1 MNFGLFENVFFR
13 RKKRLGGME
22 KDYYSYKIPEETRWK
37 VVHIVFENLLS
48 GSELGNLLQ
57 KLAKE
62 FGRPTISSEIRDEN
76 KIQNFILNSPDEELL
91 TSIELLLALKRQDL
105 LNIDYISDRHTPAQK
120 IQDFIHQ
127 INKAFKLDK
136 IGYEIVPVGLE
147 DLHYIIVPIDSKY
160 LYTET
165 IKKTLTLLHD
175 VEFKG
180 SLQEFESALDEYRN
194 GRYDNVILK
203 ANKAFESTLKAIL
216 TKKRIPFVEKND
228 RITTLIQKLFESP
241 QFIDPALKDAFNKVR
256 GILESGLP
264 TIRNQPGV
272 AHGQGLDPKSIE
284 KSYSEIALH
293 LAGTY
298 IVFLI
303 GRYREL

>member
-1 MNFGLFENVFFR
+1 MSFGLFENVFFR
-13 RKKRLGGME
+13 RKKRLGGKE
-22 KDYYSYKIPEETRWK
+22 KEYYSYKIPEETRWRI
-37 VVHIVFENLLS
+37 VHIVLLENRLS
-48 GSELGNLLQ
+48 DSELRNLLQ

-76 KIQNFILNSPDEELL
+76 KIQDFILNSPEEELL
-91 TSIELLLALKRQDL
+91 TSIELLIALKNQNCLNSDFYDYTRALAQKMQDL
-105 LNIDYISDRHTPAQK
+105 I
-120 IQDFIHQ
+120 IQL
-127 INKAFKLDK
+127 NKAFKLDK

-165 IKKTLTLLHD
+165 IKRTLTLLHD
-175 VEFKG
+175 VEFRG

-194 GRYDNVILK
+194 ERYDNVILK

-216 TKKRIPFVEKND
+216 TKKHISYNTKDTAHPLV
-228 RITTLIQKLFESP
+228 TKLFNSSFLE
-241 QFIDPALKDAFNKVR
+241 PALKDAFSRV
-256 GILESGLP
+256 ISVIESGLP

-272 AHGQGLDPKSIE
+272 AHGQGLEPKNIE
-284 KSYSEIALH
+284 KSYAEFALH

-303 GRYREL
+303 ERYKES

>member
-1 MNFGLFENVFFR
+1 MSFGLFENVFFR
-13 RKKRLGGME
+13 RKKRLGGKE
-22 KDYYSYKIPEETRWK
+22 KDYYSYKIPEETRWRI
-37 VVHIVFENLLS
+37 VHIVLLENRLS
-48 GSELGNLLQ
+48 DSELRNLLQ

-62 FGRPTISSEIRDEN
+62 FGRPTISSEIRDKN
-76 KIQNFILNSPDEELL
+76 KIQDFILNSPEEELL
-91 TSIELLLALKRQDL
+91 TSIELLIALKNQDI
-105 LNIDYISDRHTPAQK
+105 LNRYYYDRHTSAQK
-120 IQDFIHQ
+120 MQDIIIQ

-147 DLHYIIVPIDSKY
+147 DLHYLIVPIDSKY

-175 VEFKG
+175 VNFKG

-194 GRYDNVILK
+194 EKYDNAILK
-203 ANKAFESTLKAIL
+203 ANKAFESTLKAVL
-216 TKKRIPFVEKND
+216 TKKRIAFDEKED
-228 RITTLIQKLFESP
+228 KITMLILKLFESP

-284 KSYSEIALH
+284 KSYAEIALH

-303 GRYREL
+303 ERYREL

>member
-1 MNFGLFENVFFR
+1 MSFGLFENVFFR
-13 RKKRLGGME
+13 RKKKLEGKE
-22 KDYYSYKIPEETRWK
+22 KDYYSYKISEETRWRII
-37 VVHIVFENLLS
+37 HIVFENLLS
-48 GSELGNLLQ
+48 GNELGNLLQ

-62 FGRPTISSEIRDEN
+62 FGRPTISSEILDNN
-76 KIQNFILNSPDEELL
+76 KIQDFILNSPEEELL
-91 TSIELLLALKRQDL
+91 TSIELSIALKNQDI
-105 LNIDYISDRHTPAQK
+105 LNRDYYNRHTPAQK
-120 IQDFIHQ
+120 MQDFILQ

-136 IGYEIVPVGLE
+136 IGYEIVSVGLE

-165 IKKTLTLLHD
+165 IKRTLTLLHD
-175 VEFKG
+175 VEFRG

-194 GRYDNVILK
+194 ERYDNVILK

-216 TKKRIPFVEKND
+216 TKKRIPFDEKND
-228 RITTLIQKLFESP
+228 KITILIKKLFESP

-272 AHGQGLDPKSIE
+272 AHGQGLDPKNVA
-284 KSYSEIALH
+284 KSYAEIALH

-303 GRYREL
+303 GRYKES

>member
-1 MNFGLFENVFFR
+1 MSFGLFENLFFR
-13 RKKRLGGME
+13 RKKRIEGKE
-22 KDYYSYKIPEETRWK
+22 KDYHSYKIPKETRWK
-37 VVHIVFENLLS
+37 IVHIVFENLS
-48 GSELGNLLQ
+48 DNELRNLLQ

-76 KIQNFILNSPDEELL
+76 KIQDFILNSPEEELL
-91 TSIELLLALKRQDL
+91 TSIELLIALKNQDL
-105 LNIDYISDRHTPAQK
+105 LNRGYYDPTSAQK
-120 IQDFIHQ
+120 NQDFIHQ

-175 VEFKG
+175 VNFKG

-194 GRYDNVILK
+194 EKYDNAILK

-216 TKKRIPFVEKND
+216 TKKRIPFDEKKD
-228 RITTLIQKLFESP
+228 KISVLISKLFDSP
-241 QFIDPALKDAFNKVR
+241 QFIDSSLKDTLNKVR

-272 AHGQGLDPKSIE
+272 AHGQGLEPKNIE
-284 KSYSEIALH
+284 KSYAEIALH

-303 GRYREL
+303 ERYKES